1 MNKRLSAM
9 NNWLKVAI
17 IALNQNGW
25 RDNLTSLGYSI
36 GFTPCNDGERDYFMG
51 LVFDNMRLKQ

>member
-1 MNKRLSAM
+1 M

-17 IALNQNGW
+17 IVLNQNGW
-25 RDNLTSLGYSI
+25 WDNLTSLGYSI

-51 LVFDNMRLKQ
+51 LLFDNMRLKQ